1 MKANVHVKR
10 IDDFKVGDKEFFSKT
25 ISESDVYLYAGITGD
40 LAPHHVNADYAKGTR
55 FRQRIAHGL
64 LVAGMMSSALTKL
77 VAPGAVTL
85 SHEIF
90 FLAPVYFGDTVY
102 AEVEVREVDR
112 EKRELIIRTVVH
124 NQNGVMVLDGSA
136 VERFPKTAE
145 KEKDVP

>member
-1 MKANVHVKR
+1 MNVKR

-25 ISESDVYLYAGITGD
+25 ISESDVYLYAGVTGD

-55 FRQRIAHGL
+55 FKERIAHGL
-64 LVAGMMSSALTKL
+64 LIAGVMSSALTKL

-85 SHEIF
+85 SHEVF

-102 AEVEVREVDR
+102 AEVEVKEVNL
-112 EKRELIIRTVVH
+112 EKRTLIIRTVVR

-136 VERFPKTAE
+136 VGKFPKAGRE
-145 KEKDVP
+145 EKDAQ

>member
-1 MKANVHVKR
+1 MDVKR
-10 IDDFKVGDKEFFSKT
+10 IEDFKVGDKEFFSKT

-64 LVAGMMSSALTKL
+64 LVAGVMSSALTKL

-124 NQNGVMVLDGSA
+124 NQNGVMLLDGSA
-136 VERFPKTAE
+136 VEKFPKAAGE
-145 KEKDVP
+145 EKDVP